1 MKYINYS
8 EQESDLAQIRIG
20 RTNVLESFEPNI
32 LLDEIFDLQLDLC
45 RLKVDISNPNIYNLL
60 DDINLPKSNHS
71 FLIEQKIELNKIEK
85 GFEVDI
91 DIQEYDSSK
100 KEALLDV
107 IKQIQNSDTFNI
119 YYQNDIMEK
128 LIPNTLLNEIIA
140 DYQTTFD
147 NNINKNKNCFL
158 AYKDEKIIGFC
169 TIDTS
174 NNFGEGILV
183 GIVPEYRSLDLFKN
197 FVRTQINY
205 SKKIGCESY
214 ICKTIAFNSR
224 SLNTTLK
231 QGMKINRIIM
241 NVNIF
246 PLINYEGDKYLINN
260 KDNKILNSILEIIS
274 IKTHQNIKEIKLD
287 SEIYNSEKISIKLF
301 SKLMLGI
308 IIDESR
314 NKTGYLLL
322 E

>member
-32 LLDEIFDLQLDLC
+32 LLDEMFDLRLDLC

-128 LIPNTLLNEIIA
+128 LIPNTILNEIIA

-246 PLINYEGDKYLINN
+246 PLINYEAKNIQV
-260 KDNKILNSILEIIS
+260 KSTRNKILIDIIEKIYLHTNRS
-274 IKTHQNIKEIKLD
+274 IKEININNDIHNADNISLN
-287 SEIYNSEKISIKLF
+287 IYNNLNLAIITHE
-301 SKLMLGI
+301 SK
-308 IIDESR
+308 